1 MSWKP
6 CVARKATAWIKSCSD
21 SASHMGEL
29 GELDED
35 GQELDELEEQLDES
49 VEDCLGL
56 DESVLG
62 LGKFGRGVLTFSG

>member
-1 MSWKP
+1 MTRRVGLDIRRES
-6 CVARKATAWIKSCSD
+6 RSN
-21 SASHMGEL
+21 SASRMGRL

-35 GQELDELEEQLDES
+35 RKELDELEEQLDES

-62 LGKFGRGVLTFSG
+62 LGESGHRPQPLLVKALD